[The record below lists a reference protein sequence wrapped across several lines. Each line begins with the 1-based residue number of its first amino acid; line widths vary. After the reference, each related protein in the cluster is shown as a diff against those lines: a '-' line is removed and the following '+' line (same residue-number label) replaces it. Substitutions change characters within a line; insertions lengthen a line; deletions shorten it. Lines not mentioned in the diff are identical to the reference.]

1 MNFTKSFLLVCNLV
15 LLFSCSNTYKLE
27 LKSPNTIQIDKKL
40 TVEVVEK
47 NQHKIDS
54 VQYFLNGQE
63 LRDLPADISKMKLGK
78 QALSAT
84 VYFEGEKKVLT
95 NTVYFMA
102 AKPPAIYQYEIV
114 KEYPH
119 DALAFTQGFEFHDG
133 YIYESTGQYGQSSLR
148 KVELETGKVL
158 QKIDIDKQY
167 FAEGLTIVNDKIYQ
181 LTWKK
186 GLGFIYDLNTLKVID
201 TFAYNQSKE
210 GWGLTHHKE
219 QLIKS
224 DGTERIWFL
233 DSQDLTEKSFI
244 EAYTDKRKA
253 ENLNEL
259 EYVNGKIYANI
270 WQQNS
275 ILIIDPEKGAIEGIA
290 NLKGLQDAAGQTG
303 DDNVLNGIA
312 YDEQNDRLLV
322 TGKKWN
328 KVFEIKL
335 VKK

>member
-1 MNFTKSFLLVCNLV
+1 MSL
-15 LLFSCSNTYKLE
+15 
-27 LKSPNTIQIDKKL
+27 
-40 TVEVVEK
+40 EVVEK
-47 NQHKIDS
+47 NQNKIDS

-63 LRDLPADISKMKLGK
+63 LKDLPADISQMKLGK
-78 QALSAT
+78 QALTAT
-84 VYFEGEKKVLT
+84 VYFDGEKKILT

-102 AKPPAIYQYEIV
+102 AHPPLIYNYEIV
-114 KEYPH
+114 KEFPH
-119 DALAFTQGFEFHDG
+119 DQLAFTQGFEYHDG

-158 QKIDIDKQY
+158 EKVIVDKQY
-167 FAEGLTIVNDKIYQ
+167 FAEGLTIKNDKIYQ
-181 LTWKK
+181 LTWQK
-186 GLGFIYDLNTLKVID
+186 GIGFVYDLATLKVID
-201 TFAYNQSKE
+201 TFKYNQSKE
-210 GWGLTHHKE
+210 GWGLTHNND

-233 DSQDLTEKSFI
+233 DSNDLSEKSFI
-244 EAYTDKRKA
+244 EAYTDQRKA
-253 ENLNEL
+253 EKLNEL
-259 EYVNGKIYANI
+259 EFVKGKIYANI

-290 NLKGLQDAAGQTG
+290 NLKGLQNEAGQQG

-312 YDEQNDRLLV
+312 YDEANDRLFV